1 VLRLL
6 QPYLRALL
14 WSAPPLLIYTVLRR
28 YLQAMNAVRPIV
40 IAVIVANIAN
50 ALGNWMFVYGHWGAP
65 ALGTVGAAYATL
77 VARVCLMV
85 SLALVIVRR
94 ERGRRGV
101 LDVPLWP
108 DAGRMWQLLRLGVPA
123 ALQITLEVG
132 VFTTAAA
139 LAARISPVA
148 LAANQIVLGI
158 ASFVFMV
165 PYGLSSAAAV
175 RVGQAIGRGDR
186 PAARRAGWSAIA
198 LALVAALTIAGL
210 LVGAREP
217 LLRLFSQD
225 PSVLGVGATLLLLCA
240 AFQPFDGCQAVATGA
255 LRGIGDTR
263 TPMLCNL
270 AGHWFIGLPVAYAL
284 CFSRN
289 WGVIGLWTG
298 LSLSLMIIGVV
309 LVLAWHRQTGR
320 AVQARG

>member
-1 VLRLL
+1 
-6 QPYLRALL
+6 
-14 WSAPPLLIYTVLRR
+14 
-28 YLQAMNAVRPIV
+28 MNVVRPIV
-40 IAVIVANIAN
+40 IAVIAANIAN
-50 ALGNWMFVYGHWGAP
+50 ALGNWIFVYGHWGMP

-77 VARVCLMV
+77 AARVCLML
-85 SLALVIVRR
+85 SLAVVIVRR
-94 ERGRRGV
+94 EHGRRG
-101 LDVPLWP
+101 LFDVPIRP
-108 DAGRMWQLLRLGVPA
+108 DVGRMWQLVRLGVPA

-175 RVGQAIGRGDR
+175 RVGQAVGRGDL
-186 PAARRAGWSAIA
+186 PGARRAGWAAIA
-198 LALVAALTIAGL
+198 LALAAAFTIAGI

-217 LLRLFSQD
+217 LLRIFSHD
-225 PSVLGVGATLLLLCA
+225 PSVLAVGATLLLLCA
-240 AFQPFDGCQAVATGA
+240 AFQPFDACQAVATGA

-270 AGHWFIGLPVAYAL
+270 AGHWFIGLPIAYAL
-284 CFSRN
+284 CFGRN

-298 LSLSLMIIGVV
+298 LSLSLMMIGAA
-309 LVLAWHRQTGR
+309 LVLAWHWRAGR
-320 AVQARG
+320 AQGMT